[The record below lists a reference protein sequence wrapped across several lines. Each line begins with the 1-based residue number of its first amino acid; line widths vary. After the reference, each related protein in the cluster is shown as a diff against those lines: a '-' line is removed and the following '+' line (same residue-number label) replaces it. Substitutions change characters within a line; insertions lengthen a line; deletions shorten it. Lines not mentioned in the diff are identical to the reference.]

1 MMMYVIRMI
10 CSEGHLCPLPYIL
23 HGARILYNDRCPE
36 CEPWMKLNMPRSIS
50 ARKEE
55 EGTCKWDIWQSH
67 KEDVLH
73 CIHGT
78 LSGTRRKRSFIF
90 VGTNM
95 WVL

>member
-23 HGARILYNDRCPE
+23 HGARILYNDGCPE

-55 EGTCKWDIWQSH
+55 EEGLVNGIYGNHTKRMRFT
-67 KEDVLH
+67 V
-73 CIHGT
+73 IH
-78 LSGTRRKRSFIF
+78 GTRRKRSFIF